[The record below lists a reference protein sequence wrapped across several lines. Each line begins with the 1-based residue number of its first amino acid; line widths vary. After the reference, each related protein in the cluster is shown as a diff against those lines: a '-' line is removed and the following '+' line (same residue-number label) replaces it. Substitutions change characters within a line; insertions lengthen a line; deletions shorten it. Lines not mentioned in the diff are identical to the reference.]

1 MDDLIADF
9 VCEAREM
16 LEALEGELV
25 EWERDP
31 DDRERLDA
39 IFRFVHTV
47 KGNCGFF
54 DFPRL
59 EALSHATEDALSEV
73 RKGERRADSRLVDA
87 VLAILDRIG
96 EMVEDIEAG
105 REFSEGDDAAL
116 IAALVPS
123 LSDAVGEAN
132 PQAARTDNPLGEAA
146 ARPTGQLRTVRLPV
160 QLLDRVVS
168 GVSDMILAGNE
179 LARQIDACG
188 GGSGLEASY
197 KRVSSI
203 LTDLRVSIMQARMQ
217 PISLLFSSYRRLV
230 RDLASELGKPVAFE
244 IESGQVEIDR
254 EMIELVREPLL
265 HLIRN
270 AIDHGIEL
278 AEERLAAGKPAIGNI
293 RLSARQTGNQIR
305 IGIAD
310 DGRGMNA
317 DRVAERAIAAGVL
330 TAEQARKLS
339 PEQRLALI
347 CEPGFS
353 TADEVTQLSGRG
365 VGMDAV
371 RNSAVRLGGSLT
383 IHSTPGAGSRI
394 ILNVPLTLSIVPSI
408 TVRAAGQVFAI
419 PRSYVDEIVRP
430 NKDLSFHNVGGM
442 RHVLLRGHEHPCF
455 DLAGVLGIESEKPL
469 DRQTL
474 VMLKLISGSVFGL
487 GIDGIEDHGELV
499 IKPVAPRII
508 GTGFYVGVAQLDDG
522 QAALALDIAGVAAAG
537 GISSDIQRARFA
549 EASAQA
555 GEGEAQ
561 LESAITFDGFDKRR
575 KAIVTSAVERLIEVG
590 AEAVSL
596 GAGEPQ
602 LVFDQTLIPLHGVD
616 ASVLERKKV
625 SVLLLHDG
633 ERRVAYAMSD
643 AVDTAALDLTTAT
656 RAGSSTV
663 VLIDGAPVELVECH
677 ALFAA
682 ASGGFDGGS
691 TCRLPLGDRWCRDFL
706 KPLVEARG
714 YQVVEDRDAPVDLAI
729 VVDER
734 EADAPAESASQAA
747 TVLKITSRRKRG
759 RGAGGSIYRYDRD
772 ALVAA
777 LDDAQVA
784 AQLGDAA

>member
-1 MDDLIADF
+1 MEDLIADF

-96 EMVEDIEAG
+96 EMVEDIEEG
-105 REFSEGDDAAL
+105 REFGGDDDQAL
-116 IAALVPS
+116 IAALARPE
-123 LSDAVGEAN
+123 GEAVEAEA
-132 PQAARTDNPLGEAA
+132 PAEPRTDNPLGETA
-146 ARPTGQLRTVRLPV
+146 ARSTGQLRTVRLPV

-179 LARQIDACG
+179 LSRQIDASG
-188 GGSGLEASY
+188 GNTGLEASY
-197 KRVSSI
+197 KRMSSI
-203 LTDLRVSIMQARMQ
+203 LTDLRISIMQARMQ

-230 RDLASELGKPVAFE
+230 RDLAAELGKPVNFE

-270 AIDHGIEL
+270 AIDHGIEP
-278 AEERLAAGKPAIGNI
+278 ADERLAAGKPAIGNI

-305 IGIAD
+305 IGITD
-310 DGRGMNA
+310 DGRGIDA
-317 DRVAERAIAAGVL
+317 DRVAEKAIAAGIL

-339 PEQRLALI
+339 LEQRLALI

-353 TADEVTQLSGRG
+353 TADQVTQLSGRG

-371 RNSAVRLGGSLT
+371 RNSAARLGGSLS
-383 IHSTPGAGSRI
+383 IHSTPGAGSRL

-408 TVRAAGQVFAI
+408 TVRAAGQIFAI
-419 PRSYVDEIVRP
+419 PRSYVEEIVRP
-430 NKDLSFHNVGGM
+430 NRNLDFNTIGGM
-442 RHVLLRGHEHPCF
+442 RHVVLRGQEHPCF
-455 DLAGVLGIESEKPL
+455 DVAGVLGVECDKPL
-469 DRQTL
+469 EKQTL
-474 VMLKLISGSVFGL
+474 VMLRLISGTVFGL

-508 GTGFYVGVAQLDDG
+508 GTGLYVGVAQLEDG
-522 QAALALDIAGVAAAG
+522 QAALVLDIAGIAQAG
-537 GISSDIQRARFA
+537 GINTDIQKIKFDGDA
-549 EASAQA
+549 EAALGA
-555 GEGEAQ
+555 TEIE
-561 LESAITFDGFDKRR
+561 LETAITFDGFDGRR
-575 KAIVTSAVERLIEVG
+575 KAIMTSAVERLVEVPVRDI
-590 AEAVSL
+590 AL
-596 GAGEPQ
+596 GVGTPQ
-602 LVFDQTLIPLHGVD
+602 LVFDGGLIPLHGSD
-616 ASVLERKKV
+616 PALIERKKV
-625 SVLLLHDG
+625 SVLLLSDG
-633 ERRVAYAMSD
+633 ERRVAYAMAD
-643 AVDTAALDLTTAT
+643 DVDTAALDLSAAQ
-656 RAGSSTV
+656 RAGSATI
-663 VLIDGAPVELVECH
+663 VLIDGAPVELIECH
-677 ALFAA
+677 ELFADA
-682 ASGGFDGGS
+682 TSASAREA
-691 TCRLPLGDRWCRDFL
+691 TCRLPLDDRWCRDFL

-714 YQVVEDRDAPVDLAI
+714 YQVIDDPDAPVDLAI

-734 EADAPAESASQAA
+734 AGDLVEAAKAGA
-747 TVLKITSRRKRG
+747 VLKITNRRKR
-759 RGAGGSIYRYDRD
+759 RRDDDGSIYRYDRE
-772 ALVAA
+772 ALLAA
-777 LDDAQVA
+777 LDNVQQGEA
-784 AQLGDAA
+784 A

>member
-96 EMVEDIEAG
+96 EMVEDIEEG
-105 REFSEGDDAAL
+105 REFGGDDDQAL
-116 IAALVPS
+116 IAAL
-123 LSDAVGEAN
+123 ARAEGEAK
-132 PQAARTDNPLGEAA
+132 PEAPVEPRTDNPLGETA

-179 LARQIDACG
+179 LSRQIDASG
-188 GGSGLEASY
+188 GNTGLEASY
-197 KRVSSI
+197 KRMSSI
-203 LTDLRVSIMQARMQ
+203 LTDLRISIMQARMQ

-230 RDLASELGKPVAFE
+230 RDLAAELGKPVNFE

-270 AIDHGIEL
+270 AIDHGIEP
-278 AEERLAAGKPAIGNI
+278 ADERLAAGKPAIGNI

-305 IGIAD
+305 IGITD
-310 DGRGMNA
+310 DGRGIDA
-317 DRVAERAIAAGVL
+317 DRVAEKAIAAGIL
-330 TAEQARKLS
+330 TAEQTRKLS
-339 PEQRLALI
+339 TEQRLALI

-353 TADEVTQLSGRG
+353 TADQVTQLSGRG

-371 RNSAVRLGGSLT
+371 RNSAARLGGSLS
-383 IHSTPGAGSRI
+383 IHSTPGAGSRL

-408 TVRAAGQVFAI
+408 TVRAAGQIFAI
-419 PRSYVDEIVRP
+419 PRSYVEEIVRP
-430 NKDLSFHNVGGM
+430 NRNLDFNTIGGM
-442 RHVLLRGHEHPCF
+442 RHVVLRGQEHPCF
-455 DLAGVLGIESEKPL
+455 DVAGVLGVESDKPL
-469 DRQTL
+469 EKQTL
-474 VMLKLISGSVFGL
+474 VMLRLISGTVFGL

-508 GTGFYVGVAQLDDG
+508 GTGLYVGVAQLEDG
-522 QAALALDIAGVAAAG
+522 QAALVLDIGGIAQAG
-537 GISSDIQRARFA
+537 GINTDIQKIKFDGDADSRVGAA
-549 EASAQA
+549 EV
-555 GEGEAQ
+555 E
-561 LESAITFDGFDKRR
+561 LETAITFEGFDGRR
-575 KAIVTSAVERLIEVG
+575 KAIMTNAVERLIEVPVSDIALGMG
-590 AEAVSL
+590 A
-596 GAGEPQ
+596 PQ
-602 LVFDQTLIPLHGVD
+602 LVFGGGLIPLHGVGD
-616 ASVLERKKV
+616 VLPERKNV
-625 SVLLLHDG
+625 SILLLHDG
-633 ERRVAYAMSD
+633 ERRAAYAMAHD
-643 AVDTAALDLTTAT
+643 VDTAAVDVSAAT
-656 RAGSSTV
+656 RKGGVTV
-663 VLIDGAPVELVECH
+663 ALIDGAPVELIECH
-677 ALFAA
+677 GLFADGSSLA
-682 ASGGFDGGS
+682 ASEA
-691 TCRLPLGDRWCRDFL
+691 TCRLPLDDRWCRDFL

-714 YQVVEDRDAPVDLAI
+714 YQVVDDPDAPVDLAI

-734 EADAPAESASQAA
+734 AGDAAEAARAGA
-747 TVLKITSRRKRG
+747 VLKITNRRKR
-759 RGAGGSIYRYDRD
+759 RRDDDGSIYRYDRE
-772 ALVAA
+772 ALLAA
-777 LDDAQVA
+777 LDNVQQGEA
-784 AQLGDAA
+784 A